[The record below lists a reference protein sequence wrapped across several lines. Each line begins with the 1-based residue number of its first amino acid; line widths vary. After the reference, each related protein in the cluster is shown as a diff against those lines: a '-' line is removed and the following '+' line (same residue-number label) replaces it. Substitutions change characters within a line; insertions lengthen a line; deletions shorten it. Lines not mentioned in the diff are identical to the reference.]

1 MIYFNNASDS
11 FPKPL
16 MIQEIIKGLPYIKST
31 RSCNCDFESEYTSE
45 LRKFIS
51 FHLNVPDKD
60 YHVILTNGSTESAN
74 TIIRSFSLYAESIYY
89 HSNNHNC
96 VCRTVE
102 YLNSKENLFNNHT
115 GESINHQCDDLN
127 ILDKS
132 CLYCINHQSNVDG
145 AVFNVKDVLLK
156 ASKCKYRPYICID
169 ISQSI
174 GNIDIDISE
183 WHNIYPNLYI
193 FGTFHKALQ
202 SIIGC
207 GFIISN
213 KNYRLKPLITGGT
226 DIENWN
232 HKQPEAMPHYLES
245 GSRNYMAIVCALRS
259 MMNYEL
265 TMEYNNHKKSAVT
278 YFKKLWDDAP
288 KTIKKLFNLHLW
300 TDGKYVPPFVNL
312 IPINDSIGDY
322 VASHLE
328 SEYQIITRFGRHCS
342 PLYKGIR
349 GNSIRLSF
357 NSYNTAEEIDCFF
370 NALDNM
376 TPDIYSKFK
385 EIIPKG

>member
-1 MIYFNNASDS
+1 MIYFNNAADS

-16 MIQEIIKGLPYIKST
+16 AIQEIVNGLPYIKST
-31 RSCNCDFESEYTSE
+31 RSCNCDFESSYTSE
-45 LRKFIS
+45 LRKSIS
-51 FHLNVPDKD
+51 FHLNVPDED

-74 TIIRSFSLYAESIYY
+74 TIIRSFSHSPQAIYY

-102 YLNSKENLFNNHT
+102 YLNSIEIAIDDSSK
-115 GESINHQCDDLN
+115 HQCDDLN
-127 ILDKS
+127 ILDKC

-145 AVFNVKDVLLK
+145 SVFNVKDVLLR

-174 GNIDIDISE
+174 GNIDIDVSE
-183 WHNIYPNLYI
+183 WRDIYPNFYL

-202 SIIGC
+202 SIVGC

-213 KNYRLKPLITGGT
+213 KSYRLKPLITGGT

-232 HKQPEAMPHYLES
+232 YKQPEVMPHYLES
-245 GSRNYMAIVCALRS
+245 GSRNYMAIACALKS

-265 TMEYNNHKKSAVT
+265 TMKYNNIKKSIVV
-278 YFKKLWDDAP
+278 YFKKLWDNAP
-288 KTIKKLFNLHLW
+288 NTVKKLFSLHLW
-300 TDGKYVPPFVNL
+300 TDGKYVPPFANL

-322 VASHLE
+322 VANHLE

-342 PLYKGIR
+342 PLYKGIK

-357 NSYNTAEEIDCFF
+357 NSYNTTEEIECFF

-376 TPDIYSKFK
+376 IPDIYSKFK